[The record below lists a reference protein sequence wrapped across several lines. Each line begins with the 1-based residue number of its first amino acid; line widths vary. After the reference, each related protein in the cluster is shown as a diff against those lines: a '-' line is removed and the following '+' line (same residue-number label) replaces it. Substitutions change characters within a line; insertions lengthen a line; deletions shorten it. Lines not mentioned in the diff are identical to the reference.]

1 MLAKRTPLVLAGE
14 GLPTPVKINQSIQCL
29 KSRTILDGSKEIRL
43 CKDVNRRGDHPDIPF
58 DFPRYQFR
66 GRKTRWV
73 KTDAQDAKHERGS
86 LIKMAARGLGPLNRF
101 QEKSQRTD
109 GALGPP
115 RGIRRWSSA
124 IALQPLVAAAQAF
137 HGGEQDY

>member
-14 GLPTPVKINQSIQCL
+14 GLPVPVKINQSIQCL
-29 KSRTILDGSKEIRL
+29 KSRTTLDGSKEIRL
-43 CKDVNRRGDHPDIPF
+43 CKDVNRRGDQPHIHF
-58 DFPRYQFR
+58 DFLGYQFR
-66 GRKTRWV
+66 ARKTRWV

-86 LIKMAARGLGPLNRF
+86 LIKMAARELGPLNSF

-115 RGIRRWSSA
+115 KGIRPWSTA
-124 IALQPLVAAAQAF
+124 VALQPLVAAAQAF